1 MQSDKAKKETITI
14 IGAGLVGSLL
24 SLLLAKRGYK
34 VRMLE
39 RRVDMRKEAISAG
52 RSINLAI
59 STRGLIAL
67 AEVGMDDLV
76 LQQAVPMLGRMM
88 HARDGALTFQPYSKN
103 PDEYINSVSRAALNK
118 LLMTRAEAT
127 GQVEIFFQTRVDGC
141 DFAAKRLQCFDESKG
156 QSIELPYEITI
167 GTDGS
172 ASRVRDAL
180 IKLPGYES
188 DSSRLDYGYK
198 ELVILESNLE
208 KNALHIW
215 PRGNYML
222 IALPNFDGSFTCTL
236 FLPFKGPVSFES
248 LDSQDA
254 VRDFLQAEFAD
265 AYALIPDAVQQYFAN
280 PTGHMDTVKCYP
292 WHYAGDVLL
301 LGDAAHAIVPF
312 YGQGANCGFED
323 ISVFESMLSQ
333 AEAKGRI
340 DWQKLF
346 ADLGQERKPNC
357 DAISD
362 MAVDN
367 FIEMRDKVGD
377 AGFLLAKA
385 VEKVLEREFPG
396 DYQSRYSLVTFSNRP
411 YKMAQDV
418 GAACERVLGQLCVG
432 LDDPERVDLA
442 RAKVLI
448 DRELRPV
455 IDRYRSSLT
464 PLT

>member
-1 MQSDKAKKETITI
+1 MQDKAIKQEITI

-24 SLLLAKRGYK
+24 ALLLAKRGYK
-34 VRMLE
+34 VQMLE
-39 RRVDMRKEAISAG
+39 RRVDMRKESISAG

-59 STRGLIAL
+59 STRGLLAL

-76 LQQAVPMLGRMM
+76 LQEAVPMRGRMM

-118 LLMTRAEAT
+118 LLMSRAEAT
-127 GQVEIFFQTRVDGC
+127 GQVEISFQTRVDGC
-141 DFAAKRLQCFDESKG
+141 DFDGRRLHCFDESKG
-156 QSIELPYEITI
+156 ESVELPYQIAI

-180 IKLPGYES
+180 VRLPGYQS

-198 ELVILESNLE
+198 ELVILDSELE

-215 PRGNYML
+215 PRGSYML

-248 LDSQDA
+248 LDSQEA
-254 VRDFLQAEFAD
+254 VREFLQTEFAD
-265 AYALIPDAVQQYFAN
+265 AYVLIPDAVQQYFAN

-292 WHYAGDVLL
+292 WHHGGDVLL

-323 ISVFESMLSQ
+323 ISVFESMLSA
-333 AEAKGRI
+333 AENAGAI
-340 DWQKLF
+340 DWEKLF
-346 ADLGQERKPNC
+346 AGLSSERKPNC

-377 AGFLLAKA
+377 TGFLLAKA

-396 DYQSRYSLVTFSNRP
+396 DYLSRYSLVTFSNRP

-418 GAACERVLGQLCVG
+418 GAACEKVLGQLCLG
-432 LDDPERVDLA
+432 LDKPEDVDLA
-442 RAKVLI
+442 KAKDLI
-448 DRELRPV
+448 DSQLKPV
-455 IDRYRSSLT
+455 FARYAR
-464 PLT
+464 